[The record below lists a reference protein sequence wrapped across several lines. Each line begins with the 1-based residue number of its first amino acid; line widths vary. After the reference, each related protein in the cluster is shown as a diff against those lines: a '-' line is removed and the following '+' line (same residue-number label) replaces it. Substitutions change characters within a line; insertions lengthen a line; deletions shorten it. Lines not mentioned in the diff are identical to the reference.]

1 MSSNNYPDLSSVR
14 RILIIKVMHLGD
26 VLLTTPL
33 ISVLKTRFPKADID
47 VYIRKDALPILED
60 NPNISE
66 CIYCEH
72 EWRKLPLWK
81 RLFKEINMLRKIRAK
96 KYDIVI
102 QLTLGDR
109 GGIAALASGAR
120 IRVGFDPQGYG
131 MLGKKRFY
139 THLIPMPPQPR
150 HCVEKHLDAAR
161 RIGIFS
167 ELNERE
173 IFFHIPDK
181 AKQRIRTLVGQ
192 DDFVLIHPVARW
204 QFKHLAPEQI
214 VAVIRALS
222 QRGEKIVLSAGPD
235 PQDMAYIETIVQ
247 QLPDLPLCNLAGKLN
262 VKELAALITAAKA
275 LICVDS
281 LPFHLASMFKIPVVV
296 FFGPTCDKE
305 WGPWR
310 HPHAQVV
317 NMPYACRPCLQEG
330 CGGSQKSDCLLSLP
344 LTKILAAYD
353 RAIA

>member
-33 ISVLKTRFPKADID
+33 ISVLKTRFPNADID
-47 VYIRKDALPILED
+47 VYIRKDALPILEG
-60 NPNISE
+60 NPNVSE
-66 CIYCEH
+66 CFYCEH
-72 EWRKLPLWK
+72 AWRELPFFK
-81 RLFKEINMLRKIRAK
+81 RLYKEISMLRKIRAK

-102 QLTLGDR
+102 QLTRGDR
-109 GGIAALASGAR
+109 GGIAALISGAP
-120 IRVGFDPQGYG
+120 IKIGCDPKGYG
-131 MLGKKRFY
+131 MLGKKKFY
-139 THLIPMPPQPR
+139 THLISVPSRPR

-161 RIGIFS
+161 CMGIFPDV
-167 ELNERE
+167 NERE
-173 IFFHIPDK
+173 IFFHIPEE
-181 AKQRIRTLVGQ
+181 AKQRVGALVGQ
-192 DDFVLIHPVARW
+192 GDFVLIHPVARW

-235 PQDMAYIETIVQ
+235 PQDMAYIDTIVQ
-247 QLPDLPLCNLAGKLN
+247 QLPDLALYNVAGKLN
-262 VKELAALITAAKA
+262 VKELAALIAAAKA

-281 LPFHLASMFKIPVVV
+281 LPFHLASTFKIPVVA

-310 HPHAQVV
+310 NPRAQLV
-317 NMPYACRPCLQEG
+317 NMSYSCRPCLQEG
-330 CGGSQKSDCLLSLP
+330 CAGSQKSDCLLSLP
-344 LTKILAAYD
+344 LQQILAAYD
-353 RAIA
+353 RAIG